1 MNSKFEDYLK
11 SQQKQMDIED
21 PDDQLIWN
29 GIQKSIE
36 KPQPNWKQHFWKAA
50 AILIFMASSTYI
62 LVNEFYRD
70 KPQNIYNITLSEI
83 EPEYADKVAAYRTDF
98 EQKLRQVNGLDTKQL
113 AQFDYFFN
121 ELNNLDTMYRGYQ
134 EDFHNYGYDER
145 LVKAMLDYYEKRVRV
160 LDRVLMEIQKHKDYE
175 QRKEVHTEI

>member
-1 MNSKFEDYLK
+1 MNSKFEEYLK

-21 PDDQLIWN
+21 PDDQLIWD
-29 GIQKSIE
+29 GIQQTLE
-36 KPQPNWKQHFWKAA
+36 KPQHNWEKHFWKAT

-98 EQKLRQVNGLDTKQL
+98 EQKLQQVNDLDTEQL
-113 AQFDYFFN
+113 ERFDFFFN
-121 ELNNLDTMYRGYQ
+121 ELSNLDTMYRGYQ

-145 LVKAMLDYYEKRVRV
+145 LVKAMLYYYEKRVRV